1 MDNTVKCPN
10 CGVVFQLDEGMYA
23 SIVKQVR
30 DTQFSEELQ
39 NRLQLMQEK
48 IRAENEVAISKVKEE
63 SRALLVKESIVSK
76 DKDAEIASLKERLS
90 LLSQSEQQKLQVAL
104 SQKDTEIMRL
114 NGILAQSEEQKNT
127 ALLQERTK
135 IQQEEFKSKLE
146 IETLKSQ
153 VELAKSEGS
162 NKLVLQKENYE
173 QQLKDKD
180 LIIER
185 YKDFKLRLSTKM
197 IGESLEQ
204 HCNNEFNKTRMVS
217 YPNAYFDKDN
227 DVIEGTKGDFVFR
240 DYVDGLEYI
249 SIMFE
254 MKNEADETASKHKN
268 EDFLAKLDA
277 DRTKK
282 KCEYAVLVTMLEPEN
297 EFYNNGIV
305 DVSYRYP
312 KMYIVRPQ
320 FFVTI
325 IALLTQ
331 AAKNS
336 LDYKKQLVELQKQNV
351 DVTNFESQLNDFR
364 DSFSRNYVLANK
376 KFNAAIEEIDKS
388 IEHLQKI
395 KQNLQG
401 SDDNLR
407 IANKKAEE
415 LTIRKL
421 TYKNPTMKAKFD
433 DVKNDDTDLKMF

>member
-376 KFNAAIEEIDKS
+376 KFNAAIEENDKS
-388 IEHLQKI
+388 IELLQKI

>member
-421 TYKNPTMKAKFD
+421 TYKKPTMKAKFD

>member
-331 AAKNS
+331 AVKNS

>member
-114 NGILAQSEEQKNT
+114 KGILAQSEEQKNT
-127 ALLQERTK
+127 ALLQERTR

>member
-114 NGILAQSEEQKNT
+114 KGILAQSEEQKNT